1 MASSHVFLF
10 LPYLCKN
17 IEIFVT
23 TLKKMAQLML
33 IAKKKVRLVFEKLTN
48 FSLLRLILLN
58 FLDILRLTDKIE
70 MIVIAE
76 RVIFIELD

>member
-1 MASSHVFLF
+1 
-10 LPYLCKN
+10 
-17 IEIFVT
+17 
-23 TLKKMAQLML
+23 ML